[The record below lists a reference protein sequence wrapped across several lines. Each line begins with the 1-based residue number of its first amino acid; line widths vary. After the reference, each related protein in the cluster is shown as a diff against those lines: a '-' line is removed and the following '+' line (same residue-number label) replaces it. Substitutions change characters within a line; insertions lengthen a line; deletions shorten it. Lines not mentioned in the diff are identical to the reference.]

1 MHLIIND
8 RGFLFVKCSFIYH
21 LDSTN
26 KQKLVVKAS
35 FLSTVHVSSFKCI
48 NVLRITKDTYHCTP
62 SMPFLRRSLGGG
74 GRSVG
79 GSNIGGRKL
88 SGNG

>member
-1 MHLIIND
+1 MHLIENVFEFLCIECSLIYPLITLIKHCGFQKPIICMHLIIND

-35 FLSTVHVSSFKCI
+35 F
-48 NVLRITKDTYHCTP
+48 
-62 SMPFLRRSLGGG
+62 
-74 GRSVG
+74 
-79 GSNIGGRKL
+79 
-88 SGNG
+88 